1 MPEDWID
8 QDAWVDRAL
17 RDASAQPHTLVV
29 MHDILPRAMSHL
41 DRFIGAL
48 KDAGHR
54 MTQEYPAECVPIERG
69 EIVRDISGF
78 VSSPRAAAG

>member
-1 MPEDWID
+1 
-8 QDAWVDRAL
+8 
-17 RDASAQPHTLVV
+17 

-48 KDAGHR
+48 VDAGHHL
-54 MTQEYPAECVPIERG
+54 TPEFPAECVPIQRG

-78 VSSPRAAAG
+78 VGSPRAAAGEG

>member
-8 QDAWVDRAL
+8 QDAWVDRAIA
-17 RDASAQPHTLVV
+17 DAAKQPHTLVV

-48 KDAGHR
+48 IDAGHR
-54 MTQEYPAECVPIERG
+54 IKQEFPAQCVPIAGG
-69 EIVRDISGF
+69 EIVGDISGI
-78 VSSPRAAAG
+78 VSSGG

>member
-1 MPEDWID
+1 
-8 QDAWVDRAL
+8 
-17 RDASAQPHTLVV
+17 

-54 MTQEYPAECVPIERG
+54 ITREYPR
-69 EIVRDISGF
+69 RM
-78 VSSPRAAAG
+78 RAD

>member
-1 MPEDWID
+1 
-8 QDAWVDRAL
+8 
-17 RDASAQPHTLVV
+17 
-29 MHDILPRAMSHL
+29 MSHL

-48 KDAGHR
+48 QDAGHR

-78 VSSPRAAAG
+78 VASPRAAAG

>member
-1 MPEDWID
+1 VELRAGGLDRA

-17 RDASAQPHTLVV
+17 LDASTRTHTLVV

-48 KDAGHR
+48 VDAGHHLDAGVSAR
-54 MTQEYPAECVPIERG
+54 MRADPAR
-69 EIVRDISGF
+69 
-78 VSSPRAAAG
+78 

>member
-1 MPEDWID
+1 VLWNCVPEDWID

-17 RDASAQPHTLVV
+17 AEASRQAHTLVV

-48 KDAGHR
+48 TDAGHR
-54 MTQEYPAECVPIERG
+54 ITREFPDECIPIESG
-69 EIVRDISGF
+69 ELVRDISGF
-78 VSSPRAAAG
+78 VR